1 MVELS
6 GIVTGGT
13 VEVKWNSPLEGACP
27 VRGYNVYYREVFS
40 KTKKS
45 KWDSIA
51 IDRNITKH
59 TLYLNCW
66 KEYDITVT
74 SLNSN
79 GESAFS
85 DSQVERFR
93 TGGGI
98 INGSVKA
105 II

>member
-1 MVELS
+1 MVDL
-6 GIVTGGT
+6 GGLVARGA
-13 VEVKWNSPLEGACP
+13 VEVKWNSPLKGACP
-27 VRGYNVYYREVFS
+27 VRMYNVYYREVFS
-40 KTKKS
+40 KTEEG

-85 DSQVERFR
+85 DSQVGRFR